1 MWGRNSEKINVK
13 IKSIKKETKENI
25 VVETFREVSENG
37 GRLIK
42 REKLFKDNYR
52 KDQILD
58 NKNKKDTLK

>member
-52 KDQILD
+52 KD
-58 NKNKKDTLK
+58 